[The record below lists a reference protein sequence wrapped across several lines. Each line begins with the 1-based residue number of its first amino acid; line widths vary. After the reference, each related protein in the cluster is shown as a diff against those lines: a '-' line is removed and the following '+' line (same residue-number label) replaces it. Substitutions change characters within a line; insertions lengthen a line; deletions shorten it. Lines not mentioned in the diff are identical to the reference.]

1 MKNPSANA
9 GDIKDTGSIP
19 RSGRSLGGGHGKPF
33 QYSCLENPQRQ
44 RSLAGYSPE
53 GRKES
58 VTAKATEHNTQRSL
72 TIVNKKTQYC
82 VCVKHCNEVCGL
94 HGEMIYNRTLC
105 EPPKNRCLLLQ
116 DNH

>member
-1 MKNPSANA
+1 MVGYMGTSLFIKRIFACYHILWASQVALVLKNPSANA
-9 GDIKDTGSIP
+9 GDIRDASSIP

-58 VTAKATEHNTQRSL
+58 DRTKQL
-72 TIVNKKTQYC
+72 T
-82 VCVKHCNEVCGL
+82 L
-94 HGEMIYNRTLC
+94 
-105 EPPKNRCLLLQ
+105 
-116 DNH
+116 